1 MSDES
6 MDLDTVVEDAWR
18 GFREALADALSA
30 LEDGEVLRVAV
41 EGGDELTDGAARC
54 VESHRVGDSIAVQ
67 VPGNRLLATHQR
79 LTTQGRRHLRELG
92 FAKPTDRYL
101 ATYPA
106 GHVDHAASVTVSTV
120 RLVFGVVH
128 PAFLYSD
135 DVVWVVDSPLPAG
148 VAPQV
153 PVAVHPVDDAHLALL
168 VDRALTP
175 VLGHAPERDSDGDVP
190 VPAGS
195 AVVFVRTDA
204 RAPVVRLFALMVVEI
219 SDVDAAVREVDV
231 LNRDIMGVKFA
242 LHGDMVIASA
252 DVLAWPFAA
261 EHLQAW
267 VTHMCDAVS
276 GHDRAL
282 AARVGGR
289 VFVDLGETV
298 PDEDDDEDEQSAGDD
313 MPPVMLSLL
322 QLDAG
327 NPGALRPRDAAQ
339 LCGYDSDLLLDLIR
353 WNEEQEIAWRQA
365 RDEATTTGLYDEAE
379 VCEVERAHA
388 RRTVRLLRKA
398 LRRVLLG

>member
-30 LEDGEVLRVAV
+30 LEDGDVLRVAV

-54 VESHRVGDSIAVQ
+54 VESQRVGDSIAVE

-79 LTTQGRRHLRELG
+79 LTKQGRRHLRELG
-92 FAKPTDRYL
+92 FAKSTDRYL

-106 GHVDHAASVTVSTV
+106 GHVDHAASVTVSTL
-120 RLVFGVVH
+120 RFVFDVVH
-128 PAFLYSD
+128 PAFLRSD
-135 DVVWVVDSPLPAG
+135 DVLWVVDSPLPAG

-195 AVVFVRTDA
+195 AVVFARTDA

-219 SDVDAAVREVDV
+219 SDVGAAVREVDV
-231 LNRDIMGVKFA
+231 LNRDIVGVKFA

-289 VFVDLGETV
+289 VFVDLGERV
-298 PDEDDDEDEQSAGDD
+298 AEEDEEGSGDD

>member
-30 LEDGEVLRVAV
+30 LEDGKVLRVAV
-41 EGGDELTDGAARC
+41 EGGDELGDGAARY
-54 VESHRVGDSIAVQ
+54 VEAHRVGADIAVE

-79 LTTQGRRHLRELG
+79 LTKQGRRDLRELG
-92 FAKPTDRYL
+92 FAKSADHYL

-106 GHVDHAASVTVSTV
+106 GHVDHAASVTVSTL
-120 RLVFGVVH
+120 RSVFGVVH
-128 PAFLYSD
+128 PAFLRSD

-231 LNRDIMGVKFA
+231 LNRDIVGVKFA

-298 PDEDDDEDEQSAGDD
+298 AEEDEESRGDD

-365 RDEATTTGLYDEAE
+365 RDEATTTALYDEAE